1 VFPREKKMTKIL
13 IFLIGLLIPASQ
25 PCLSVKRSDLLTLL
39 RGETGIQCLQS
50 LPALEPKLK
59 FANFFL
65 RSAVISSILPLIP
78 EVTPLL
84 PHLDYLL
91 GTEKPTTYLIL
102 LQNNHE
108 MRANGGFF
116 GSYAVVTLDKG
127 QAAFRFQDIYVPDGA
142 LVGHVDPPAP
152 IQTAFKQGWFRLRDA
167 DWEPDWPTTAKTIRW
182 FFEKGKEI
190 NPDVLV
196 TLNLT
201 TIEKIMRLIGEIDVP
216 EYGFKLT
223 AQNLYS
229 LLQNEAEIDFFPGS
243 TQKKDALTAVGAALT
258 KKLSFLKPDQY
269 LQISHLLLGE
279 LNHTNLLVNSLN
291 PVVQAA
297 LEEKNWAG
305 QLSFTP
311 ARCVKDHTWQVCDTV
326 LLIEANLGA
335 NKANCC
341 VDRKTVHTITKSNTD
356 ISHLINLTF
365 TNNSP
370 LENPLPPRFYGGN
383 YISYLRY
390 YLPENA
396 RNIRLTAQPT
406 LPKTLSQYPTP
417 FDGLAQ
423 KNFDRRFAYGLTEI
437 GFFHLTAAGTKSAV
451 QLSYDLPMDE
461 VPPGTVAGTPDSSQ
475 VEPTYQLNLLKQNGL
490 ESSPQEIN
498 LFGNPISTDLT
509 TDFSITNPFSA
520 TN

>member
-1 VFPREKKMTKIL
+1 MTKIL

-142 LVGHVDPPAP
+142 LAGHVDPPAP

-167 DWEPDWPTTAKTIRW
+167 DWEPDWPTTARTIRW
-182 FFEKGKEI
+182 FFDKGNEI
-190 NPDVLV
+190 NPDILI
-196 TLNLT
+196 TLNLA
-201 TIEKIMRLIGEIDVP
+201 TIEKIMGLIGEIDLP
-216 EYGFKLT
+216 AYNLKLT
-223 AQNLYS
+223 ADNLYS

-243 TQKKDALTAVGAALT
+243 TQKRDALTAVGEVLT
-258 KKLSFLKPDQY
+258 KKLSSLKLDQSIQ
-269 LQISHLLLGE
+269 LVKILLDQ

-291 PVVQAA
+291 PVVQTI
-297 LEEKNWAG
+297 LEKKGWAG

-311 ARCVKDHTWQVCDTV
+311 AGCDPSYTWQVCDTV
-326 LLIEANLGA
+326 LLVETNLGA

-341 VDRKTVHTITKSNTD
+341 VDRKSVHTITKTTTD

-406 LPKTLSQYPTP
+406 LPKTLSQYPAP

>member
-1 VFPREKKMTKIL
+1 MTKIL
-13 IFLIGLLIPASQ
+13 IFLIGLLIPASK
-25 PCLSVKRSDLLTLL
+25 PCLPFIALAKEGLSSA
-39 RGETGIQCLQS
+39 CLQS
-50 LPALEPKLK
+50 LPTLEPKLK

-65 RSAVISSILPLIP
+65 RSPVISNLLPLIP

-116 GSYAVVTLDKG
+116 GSYAVVSLDRGQPTL
-127 QAAFRFQDIYVPDGA
+127 RFQDIYVPDGA

-152 IQTAFKQGWFRLRDA
+152 IQTAFKQGWFRLRDS

-182 FFEKGKEI
+182 FFEKGNETS
-190 NPDVLV
+190 PDLLL

-201 TIEKIMRLIGEIDVP
+201 TIEKIIRLIGELDIP

-223 AQNLYS
+223 ADNLYS

-258 KKLSFLKPDQY
+258 KRLSLLKPDQY
-269 LQISHLLLGE
+269 LQLVQILLDQ
-279 LNHTNLLVNSLN
+279 LNHGNLLVNSTN
-291 PVVQAA
+291 EPVQKIV
-297 LEEKNWAG
+297 LSKDWGG

-311 ARCVKDHTWQVCDTV
+311 ARCNSTYTWQVCDTV

-341 VDRKTVHTITKSNTD
+341 VDRKTVHTITKTDTD
-356 ISHLINLTF
+356 ISHLISLTF

-370 LENPLPPRFYGGN
+370 LENPLPPRFFGGN

-396 RNIRLTAQPT
+396 KNIRLTAQPT
-406 LPKTLSQYPTP
+406 LPKTLTQYPAP
-417 FDGLAQ
+417 FDGIKQ
-423 KNFDRRFAYGLTEI
+423 KSFDLKFNYGLREL
-437 GFFHLTAAGTKSAV
+437 GFFHLTAAGTTSQV
-451 QLSYDLPMDE
+451 QLSYDLPL
-461 VPPGTVAGTPDSSQ
+461 DSN
-475 VEPTYQLNLLKQNGL
+475 PTSYQLNLLKQNGL
-490 ESSPQEIN
+490 ESSPAEIN
-498 LFGNPISTDLT
+498 LFGKIFSTDLRSDYFT
-509 TDFSITNPFSA
+509 ASA
-520 TN
+520 IN